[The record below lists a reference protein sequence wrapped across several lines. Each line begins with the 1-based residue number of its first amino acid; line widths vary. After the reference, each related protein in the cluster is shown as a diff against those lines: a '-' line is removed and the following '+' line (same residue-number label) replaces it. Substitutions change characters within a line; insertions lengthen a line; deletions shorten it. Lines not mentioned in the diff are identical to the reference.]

1 MPIKMSMN
9 SIVIFAQL
17 KSHSLWLLSWNRS
30 DWGLTEFELNAYART
45 KPSAKIIS
53 SHTGFRFCWL
63 FLEHSRS
70 KHNRTLRHR
79 IVPKCVRRKYT
90 HSITIIP
97 IINRLY
103 WNGKS
108 AHSKSLTVNRL
119 ETNISIHYT
128 DTYKK
133 CNNPKVRQKLQLSK
147 L

>member
-1 MPIKMSMN
+1 MQMPIKMSMN

-70 KHNRTLRHR
+70 KHNRILRHR
-79 IVPKCVRRKYT
+79 IVPKYMRPKYT
-90 HSITIIP
+90 HSVP

-103 WNGKS
+103 
-108 AHSKSLTVNRL
+108 
-119 ETNISIHYT
+119 SIEMENLHTQYIASRSQFT
-128 DTYKK
+128 DW
-133 CNNPKVRQKLQLSK
+133 RQIFQYIIPTHTKNAIIQK
-147 L
+147 